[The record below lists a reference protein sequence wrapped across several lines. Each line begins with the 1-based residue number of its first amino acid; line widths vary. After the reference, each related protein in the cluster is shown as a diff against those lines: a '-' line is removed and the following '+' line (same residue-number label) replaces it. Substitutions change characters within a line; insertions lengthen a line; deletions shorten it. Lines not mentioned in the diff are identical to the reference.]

1 MATVKR
7 KSNILPIYCA
17 ELTAF
22 MEIASYHKREKK
34 TDESS

>member
-7 KSNILPIYCA
+7 KSNILTIYSA

-22 MEIASYHKREKK
+22 VEIASYHKRKK
-34 TDESS
+34 KDESS